1 MMKKLLFILIVMI
14 TAAATAQQRK
24 VDRANK
30 DYTQLAFIDAQQ
42 LYLKI
47 AENGFSSPELLA
59 KLGDTYYFNDDL
71 QESFNWYNK
80 LFERYSDNIKPE
92 YYFRYAQSLKSVR
105 RYDEADVLMAKFNTF
120 KGYDSRADNY
130 SKQPDYLQII
140 DFQSGR
146 FTVENAREINTWTA
160 DFGPSFYD
168 DQNQVVFATARD
180 TGVFVKRVHEWNEQ
194 AFLQLYTADADADGK
209 LKDARKLSS
218 RINTKFHESTP
229 GFTTDGETIY
239 FTRNNYEGGELRQ
252 DIDGLTKL
260 KIYKSTRKGKTWT
273 EPVSVSFNSD
283 SYSTAH
289 PALTPDGKLLFFV
302 SDMPGSVGYDPDDD
316 FSKSDIWVADVALD
330 GTLGTPRNVESINT
344 NGRETFPFV
353 SKNNVLYFASTGHQG
368 LGGLDVFA
376 SSINKDGSMS
386 EVVNIGKPINT
397 PYDDF
402 SFIVNDDTKLGYF
415 SSNRI
420 GGKGGD
426 DIYRFVQLEDLRNM
440 CEILVTGTVTDSQTK
455 EPISGALVSVMDANN
470 NQIDQITTRDNG
482 KYVFK
487 LECDKQYFV
496 RASKEEYTPGEELF
510 TTPPTSDFIDIPLE
524 LSNSKIPVLECDDL
538 AKILDIEQ
546 IYFDFDKS
554 NIRSDAANELAKIQA
569 FLELYPA
576 TKIEIRSHTDSRA
589 NDAYNDALSER
600 RAQSTRSWLIDKGI
614 DANRITAKGYGE
626 RQLVNNCSNG
636 VSCTP
641 AEHQLN
647 RRSEFIV
654 SGLNEYTDCE

>member
-1 MMKKLLFILIVMI
+1 MMKKLFIVLLALV
-14 TAAATAQQRK
+14 ATTGVAQERK
-24 VDRANK
+24 VEKASKDFAN
-30 DYTQLAFIDAQQ
+30 LAFIDAQE
-42 LYLKI
+42 LYLRIVK
-47 AENGFSSPELLA
+47 NGYSSPEILA

-71 QESFNWYNK
+71 QESYNWYNQ
-80 LFERYSDNIKPE
+80 LFENYSDNIKPE
-92 YYFRYAQSLKSVR
+92 YYFRYAQALKSVR

-146 FTVENAREINTWTA
+146 FEVQNAREINSFTA

-168 DQNQVVFATARD
+168 DQNQVAFATARD
-180 TGVFVKRVHEWNEQ
+180 TGSFIKRVHEWNEQ
-194 AFLQLYTADADADGK
+194 AFLQLYTADADSDGK
-209 LKDARKLSS
+209 LDNARSLSS
-218 RINTKFHESTP
+218 TLNTKWHESTP
-229 GFTTDGETIY
+229 GFTTDGETVY
-239 FTRNNYEGGELRQ
+239 FTRNNSEKGRLRQ
-252 DIDGLTKL
+252 DVDGLTKL
-260 KIYKSTRKGKTWT
+260 KIFKSTRKGNNWT
-273 EPVSVSFNSD
+273 TPVEVSFNSD
-283 SYSTAH
+283 EYSTAH
-289 PALTPDGKLLFFV
+289 PALTPDGKKLFFV
-302 SDMPGSVGYDPDDD
+302 SDMPGSIGYDPDEE
-316 FSKSDIWVADVALD
+316 FTRSDIWVADVALD
-330 GTLGTPRNVESINT
+330 GSLSEPRNVEGINT

-376 SSINKDGSMS
+376 STINADGTMS
-386 EVVNIGKPINT
+386 EVINIGKPINT

-402 SFIVNDDTKLGYF
+402 SFIVDDDTNLGYF
-415 SSNRI
+415 SSNRP
-420 GGKGGD
+420 GGMGDD
-426 DIYRFVQLEDLRNM
+426 DIYRFKQTEQLRNM
-440 CEILVTGTVTDSQTK
+440 CEILLTGTVTDAQTD
-455 EPISGALVSVMDANN
+455 EPIEGAVVSIMDSNN
-470 NQIDQITTRDNG
+470 NQIDQITTRANG

-496 RASKEEYTPGEELF
+496 RGAKEDYTPDEELF
-510 TTPPTSDFIDIPLE
+510 TTPATSDFLDIPLE

-554 NIRSDAANELAKIQA
+554 NIRSDAAAELAKIQA
-569 FLELYPA
+569 FLELYPQ

-600 RAQSTRSWLIDKGI
+600 RAQSTRSWLIEKGI
-614 DANRITAKGYGE
+614 DANRITAKGFGE
-626 RQLVNNCSNG
+626 RQLVNRCSNG
-636 VSCTP
+636 VKCTP

-654 SGLNEYTDCE
+654 SGLENYTECE

>member
-1 MMKKLLFILIVMI
+1 MMKKLFIVLIALM
-14 TAAATAQQRK
+14 ATNGVAQERK
-24 VDRANK
+24 VNK
-30 DYTQLAFIDAQQ
+30 AGKEYTNLAFIDAQE
-42 LYLKI
+42 LYLRIVK
-47 AENGFSSPELLA
+47 NGYSSPEILA

-71 QESFNWYNK
+71 QESYNWYSQ
-80 LFERYSDNIKPE
+80 LFEKYSDNIKPE

-146 FTVENAREINTWTA
+146 FEVENAREINSFTA

-180 TGVFVKRVHEWNEQ
+180 TGSFIKRVHEWNEQ
-194 AFLQLYTADADADGK
+194 AFLQLYTSDADSDGK
-209 LKDARKLSS
+209 LDNARNLSS
-218 RINTKFHESTP
+218 ALNTKWHESTP
-229 GFTTDGETIY
+229 GFTTDGETVY
-239 FTRNNYEGGELRQ
+239 FTRNNSEKGRLRQ
-252 DIDGLTKL
+252 DVDGLTKL
-260 KIYKSTRKGKTWT
+260 KIFKSTRKGNSWT
-273 EPVSVSFNSD
+273 NAVEVSFNSD
-283 SYSTAH
+283 EYSTAH
-289 PALTPDGKLLFFV
+289 PALTPDGKKLFFV
-302 SDMPGSVGYDPDDD
+302 SDMPGSIGYDPEEE
-316 FSKSDIWVADVALD
+316 FTRSDIWVADVALD
-330 GTLGTPRNVESINT
+330 GTLSEPRNVESINT
-344 NGRETFPFV
+344 NGRESFPFI

-376 SSINKDGSMS
+376 STINADGSMS
-386 EVVNIGKPINT
+386 EVINIGKPVNT

-402 SFIVNDDTKLGYF
+402 SFIVDDDTNLGYF
-415 SSNRI
+415 SSNRP
-420 GGKGGD
+420 GGKGDD
-426 DIYRFVQLEDLRNM
+426 DIYRFKQTEQLRNM
-440 CEILVTGTVTDSQTK
+440 CEILLTGTVTDAQTD
-455 EPISGALVSVMDANN
+455 EPLEGALVSIMDSNN
-470 NQIDQITTRDNG
+470 NQIDQITTRANG

-496 RASKEEYTPGEELF
+496 RAAKEDYTPDEELF
-510 TTPPTSDFIDIPLE
+510 TTPATSDFIDIPLE

-554 NIRSDAANELAKIQA
+554 NIRSDAAAELAKIQA
-569 FLELYPA
+569 FLELYPQ

-626 RQLVNNCSNG
+626 RQLVNRCSNG

-654 SGLNEYTDCE
+654 SGLENYTDCE

>member
-1 MMKKLLFILIVMI
+1 MMKKLFIVLLALV
-14 TAAATAQQRK
+14 ATTGVAQERK
-24 VDRANK
+24 VEKASKDFAN
-30 DYTQLAFIDAQQ
+30 LAFIDAQE
-42 LYLKI
+42 LYLRIVK
-47 AENGFSSPELLA
+47 NGYSSPEILA

-71 QESFNWYNK
+71 QESYNWYNQ
-80 LFERYSDNIKPE
+80 LFENYSDNIKPE
-92 YYFRYAQSLKSVR
+92 YYFRYAQALKSVR

-146 FTVENAREINTWTA
+146 FEVQNAREINSFTA

-168 DQNQVVFATARD
+168 DQNQVAFATARD
-180 TGVFVKRVHEWNEQ
+180 TGSFIKRVHEWNEQ
-194 AFLQLYTADADADGK
+194 AFLQLYTADADSDGK
-209 LKDARKLSS
+209 LDNARSLSS
-218 RINTKFHESTP
+218 TLNTKWHESTP
-229 GFTTDGETIY
+229 GFTTDGETVY
-239 FTRNNYEGGELRQ
+239 FTRNNSEKGRLRQ
-252 DIDGLTKL
+252 DVDGLTKL
-260 KIYKSTRKGKTWT
+260 KIFKSTRKGNNWT
-273 EPVSVSFNSD
+273 TPVEVSFNSD
-283 SYSTAH
+283 EYSTAH
-289 PALTPDGKLLFFV
+289 PALTPDGKKLFFV
-302 SDMPGSVGYDPDDD
+302 SDMPGSIGYDPDEE
-316 FSKSDIWVADVALD
+316 FTRSDIWVADVALD
-330 GTLGTPRNVESINT
+330 GSLSEPRNVEGINT

-376 SSINKDGSMS
+376 STINADGTMS
-386 EVVNIGKPINT
+386 EVINIGKPINT

-402 SFIVNDDTKLGYF
+402 SFIVDDDTNLGYF
-415 SSNRI
+415 SSNRP
-420 GGKGGD
+420 GGMGDD
-426 DIYRFVQLEDLRNM
+426 DIYRFKQTEQLRNM
-440 CEILVTGTVTDSQTK
+440 CEILLTGTVTDAQTD
-455 EPISGALVSVMDANN
+455 EPIEGAVVSIMDSNN
-470 NQIDQITTRDNG
+470 NQIDQITTRANG

-496 RASKEEYTPGEELF
+496 RGAKEDYTPDEELF
-510 TTPPTSDFIDIPLE
+510 TTPATSDFIDIPLE

-554 NIRSDAANELAKIQA
+554 NIRSDAAAELAKIQA
-569 FLELYPA
+569 FLELYPQ

-600 RAQSTRSWLIDKGI
+600 RAQSTRSWLIEKGI
-614 DANRITAKGYGE
+614 DANRITAKGFGE
-626 RQLVNNCSNG
+626 RQLVNRCSNG
-636 VSCTP
+636 VKCTP

-654 SGLNEYTDCE
+654 SGLENYTECE

>member
-1 MMKKLLFILIVMI
+1 M
-14 TAAATAQQRK
+14 
-24 VDRANK
+24 D
-30 DYTQLAFIDAQQ
+30 
-42 LYLKI
+42 
-47 AENGFSSPELLA
+47 
-59 KLGDTYYFNDDL
+59 
-71 QESFNWYNK
+71 
-80 LFERYSDNIKPE
+80 
-92 YYFRYAQSLKSVR
+92 
-105 RYDEADVLMAKFNTF
+105 
-120 KGYDSRADNY
+120 
-130 SKQPDYLQII
+130 
-140 DFQSGR
+140 
-146 FTVENAREINTWTA
+146 INSWTA
-160 DFGPSFYD
+160 DFGPAFYE
-168 DQNQVVFATARD
+168 DQDQVVFATSRD
-180 TGVFVKRVHEWNEQ
+180 TGSFVKRVHTWNEQ
-194 AFLQLYTADADADGK
+194 AFLQLYTADADDEGK

-229 GFTTDGETIY
+229 GFTADGKTIY
-239 FTRNNYEGGELRQ
+239 FTRNNYEGGKLRQ
-252 DIDGLTKL
+252 DIDGITKL
-260 KIYKSTRKGKTWT
+260 KIYKSTRNGKNWT

-283 SYSTAH
+283 QYSTAH

-302 SDMPGSVGYDPDDD
+302 SDMPGSVGYDPEEE
-316 FSKSDIWVADVALD
+316 FTKSDIWVADVALD
-330 GTLGTPRNVESINT
+330 GSLSNPRNVESINT

-353 SKNNVLYFASTGHQG
+353 SKNNVLYFSSTGHQG

-415 SSNRI
+415 SSNRV
-420 GGKGGD
+420 GGKGDD
-426 DIYRFVQLEDLRNM
+426 DIYRFVQLEDLRNS
-440 CEILVTGTVTDSQTK
+440 CEILVTGTVTDANTK
-455 EPISGALVSVMDANN
+455 EPIEGALVSVMDANN
-470 NQIDQITTRDNG
+470 NQIDQITTRANG

-496 RASKEEYTPGEELF
+496 RADKEEYTPDEELF

-538 AKILDIEQ
+538 AKILDIKQ

-554 NIRSDAANELAKIQA
+554 NIRSDAANELAKILA

-600 RAQSTRSWLIDKGI
+600 RAQSTRSWLIGKGI

-626 RQLVNNCSNG
+626 RQLVNECSNG

-654 SGLNEYTDCE
+654 SGLDQYTDCE